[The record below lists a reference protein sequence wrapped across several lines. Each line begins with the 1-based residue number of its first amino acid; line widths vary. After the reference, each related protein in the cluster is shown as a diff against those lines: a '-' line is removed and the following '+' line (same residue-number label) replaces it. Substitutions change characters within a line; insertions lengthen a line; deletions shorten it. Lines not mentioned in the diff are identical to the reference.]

1 MGTSLFFC
9 VCECWKA
16 EQRSSPAGSA
26 RLNARIGIC
35 GRDPL
40 KGVFGNALCY
50 SRLPV
55 SPSAAL
61 ASSMHTFIIPKSIAL
76 STFSLLARLL
86 PSRSRVAFSGTV
98 AGLTF
103 PLFVLCMILIG
114 KYRATC
120 ARLVPNNT
128 CIMRT
133 GKTRGLYCFLH
144 VAWND
149 GVSRL
154 ELLFPRGWKRAIP
167 SGEHGLIRSLTSS
180 AVDGAPCEHQH
191 DARVLPQPGPRHPG
205 ERVRS
210 R

>member
-1 MGTSLFFC
+1 
-9 VCECWKA
+9 
-16 EQRSSPAGSA
+16 
-26 RLNARIGIC
+26 
-35 GRDPL
+35 
-40 KGVFGNALCY
+40 
-50 SRLPV
+50 
-55 SPSAAL
+55 
-61 ASSMHTFIIPKSIAL
+61 MHTFFIPKSIAL

-154 ELLFPRGWKRAIP
+154 E
-167 SGEHGLIRSLTSS
+167 S
-180 AVDGAPCEHQH
+180 AVPQGMEENDSERGTRSHPLPGIKCSRWRAMRTSTRRLCAPTTLTASPRRASSRSMGCSENRR
-191 DARVLPQPGPRHPG
+191 ARRMTFVNSYEIKPYT
-205 ERVRS
+205 V
-210 R
+210 